1 MNEIKQRINIDS
13 LSHFTTLHKF
23 SQRISSFTFTRL
35 LNRLIKMFYYWGER
49 IPSTAIDL
57 SGFTSSYTS
66 SYYSWRT
73 GKTRKRFLKTSIS
86 IDTDRQIITVIKISQ
101 HPVHDISHAEKLL
114 KQTHRT
120 RKSNLYV
127 MNKDYDSGI
136 PLFQSEPENVNESPG
151 II

>member
-1 MNEIKQRINIDS
+1 
-13 LSHFTTLHKF
+13 
-23 SQRISSFTFTRL
+23 
-35 LNRLIKMFYYWGER
+35 MFYYWGER

-57 SGFTSSYTS
+57 SGFTSSYAS

-86 IDTDRQIITVIKISQ
+86 IDTDRQIITGFKISQ

-151 II
+151 IIEEE